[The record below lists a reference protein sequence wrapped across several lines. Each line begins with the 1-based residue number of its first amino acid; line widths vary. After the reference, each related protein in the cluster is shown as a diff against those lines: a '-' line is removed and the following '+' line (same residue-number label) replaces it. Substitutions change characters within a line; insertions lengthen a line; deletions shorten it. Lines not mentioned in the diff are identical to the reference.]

1 MDNFENLRRI
11 HEMINSMIRPY
22 QEIHKYIN
30 LINRSMLPITKD
42 ILSIQE
48 SIVRNFE
55 PLIRTHELF
64 RIDVANEALKLS
76 KAAQLYLDQLQLVL
90 SRFDQ
95 AAHLKIEVP
104 ESLYP
109 RLRELAL
116 SINDVLPKEHHH
128 DLHSSITVEDFNDQE
143 FKSTLNW
150 ENLKIYIS
158 WFLTILSFLISLS
171 THLDSSDQSERHHQ
185 ELMIEER
192 KQTELL
198 MEIRDI
204 NREALEQS
212 KELAESILRDIE
224 TIISENHLDPEDED
238 NTDEPVD

>member
-116 SINDVLPKEHHH
+116 SINDVLPKEHHD
-128 DLHSSITVEDFNDQE
+128 DLHSSITVTE
-143 FKSTLNW
+143 FDELGSKSTLNW
-150 ENLKIYIS
+150 ENLKTYLS
-158 WFLTILSFLISLS
+158 WFWSILAILISLS
-171 THLDSSDQSERHHQ
+171 THLESSVQSERHHQ

-204 NREALEQS
+204 NREALEHS
-212 KELAESILRDIE
+212 KELAESILKDIE
-224 TIISENHLDPEDED
+224 ILIPENQLDPEDED
-238 NTDEPVD
+238 NADEPVD